1 LDGRE
6 LDSNEVDKVLPHVKY
21 LWGFPVKM
29 VQRGQEKLTV
39 ISSLD

>member
-6 LDSNEVDKVLPHVKY
+6 LYANEVDKVLPHIKY
-21 LWGFPVKM
+21 LWGFPVKV
-29 VQRGQEKLTV
+29 VQRGQEKLIV